1 MIEPW
6 IGRLALVLG
15 LVTIPAGRSAAA
27 GEATVADLG
36 PRVRV
41 TTAGGRFV
49 GRIVAREGE
58 TIVLRREK
66 GGLTETLRGAD
77 VLGLE
82 VSQRRSRRAKGA
94 AIGALAGLGAAVAL
108 GVAGGEDC
116 GAPPDTVGWGNLAET
131 LDFNL
136 CFGHTE
142 TAFLSG
148 ILTVPLGALLG
159 ALIAPGETW
168 RPAGASE
175 LSLQAGASR
184 GGGFGVRLAVG
195 F

>member
-1 MIEPW
+1 MIERR
-6 IGRLALVLG
+6 IGRLAVVLG
-15 LVTIPAGRSAAA
+15 LATLAAGRSAAA
-27 GEATVADLG
+27 EETTVADLG

-41 TTAGGRFV
+41 TTAKGRFV

-66 GGLTETLRGAD
+66 GHRTEKLGRPD

-82 VSQRRSRRAKGA
+82 VSQRRSRKAKGA
-94 AIGALAGLGAAVAL
+94 AIGALTGLGAAIAL
-108 GVAGGEDC
+108 GVAAGEDC
-116 GAPPDTVGWGNLAET
+116 GAPPYQGGWANFAERLT
-131 LDFNL
+131 YNL

-142 TAFLSG
+142 TALLSG

-159 ALIAPGETW
+159 ALIAPGEKW
-168 RPAGASE
+168 RPAGVNE
-175 LSLQAGASR
+175 LSVQAGAFN
-184 GGGFGVRLAVG
+184 GGGFGVRLAVA